1 MFILQDKKK
10 DGINDNCNFFFQ
22 MYMKFRH
29 LCFRKGVFDH
39 EY

>member
-1 MFILQDKKK
+1 MFILQKIKKK

-29 LCFRKGVFDH
+29 FVFQKRGL
-39 EY
+39 